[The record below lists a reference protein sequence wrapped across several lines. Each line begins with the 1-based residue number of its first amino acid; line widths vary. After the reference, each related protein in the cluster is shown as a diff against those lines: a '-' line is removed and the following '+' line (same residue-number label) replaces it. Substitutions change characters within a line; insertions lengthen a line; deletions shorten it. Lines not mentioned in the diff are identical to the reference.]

1 MRSRRALLYMPG
13 DDRRK
18 IEKATTLGVDCICM
32 DLEDGTALN
41 KKAEARG
48 VIARAMRE
56 LDFGKSERCIRINS
70 VGSGFEKDDL
80 AAALAAGPDTIVLPK
95 VESADQVKW
104 ISGEIESYELSNG
117 LPVGGIRLLAG
128 LETAKGVLNLKK
140 IARADKRL
148 EALIFGGEDFAAS
161 IGATRSIEATE
172 LLYARQAVVTVC
184 AAYEIQAIDIVYI
197 DFRDTDGLRHEA
209 QQGADWGFV
218 GKQIIHPN
226 QVGPVQEAFTP
237 ADAAIAHARRVVEL
251 FEASQKEGK
260 GAYALDGKMI
270 DMPLVKAAQNVLE
283 RARAAG
289 KIPPQETVE

>member
-18 IEKATTLGVDCICM
+18 IEKATALGVDCICM
-32 DLEDGTALN
+32 DLEDGTAVS
-41 KKAEARG
+41 KKTEARE
-48 VIARAMRE
+48 VITQAIRE
-56 LDFGKSERCIRINS
+56 LDFGNSERCIRINS
-70 VGSGFEKDDL
+70 VGSGFEKEDL

-95 VESADQVKW
+95 VESAEQVKW
-104 ISGEIESYELSNG
+104 VSSEIESYELSNG

-128 LETAKGVLNLKK
+128 LETAKGVLNLKE
-140 IARADKRL
+140 IAGADKRL

-161 IGATRSIEATE
+161 IGATRSSEATE
-172 LLYARQAVVTVC
+172 LLYARQAVVTAC

-197 DFRDTDGLRHEA
+197 DFRDTEGLRREA

-218 GKQIIHPN
+218 GKQIIHPA
-226 QVGPVQEAFTP
+226 QVEPVQSAFTP
-237 ADAAIAHARRVVEL
+237 ADEAIAYARRVVAT
-251 FEASQKEGK
+251 FEASQQEGK

-270 DMPLVKAAQNVLE
+270 DMPLVKAAQNVLA

-289 KIPPQETVE
+289 KLPPDETVE

>member
-41 KKAEARG
+41 KKAEARE
-48 VIARAMRE
+48 VIAQAMRE

-80 AAALAAGPDTIVLPK
+80 TAALAAGPDTIVLPK

-104 ISGEIESYELSNG
+104 VSGEIESYELSNG

-140 IARADKRL
+140 IARAEARL
-148 EALIFGGEDFAAS
+148 EALIFGGEDFATS
-161 IGATRSIEATE
+161 IGATRSPKATE
-172 LLYARQAVVTVC
+172 LTYARQAVVTAC
-184 AAYEIQAIDIVYI
+184 AAHEIQAIDIVYI
-197 DFRDTDGLRHEA
+197 DFRDTEGLRREA
-209 QQGADWGFV
+209 QQGADWGFA

-226 QVGPVQEAFTP
+226 QVEPVQAAFTP
-237 ADAAIAHARRVVEL
+237 SDEAIDYARRVVEM
-251 FEASQKEGK
+251 FEASQQEGK

-289 KIPPQETVE
+289 KLPPQETVE

>member
-41 KKAEARG
+41 KKAEARE
-48 VIARAMRE
+48 VIAQAMRE
-56 LDFGKSERCIRINS
+56 LDFGKSERCIRINGI
-70 VGSGFEKDDL
+70 GSGFEKDDL
-80 AAALAAGPDTIVLPK
+80 TAALAAGPDTIVLPK
-95 VESADQVKW
+95 VESAEQVKW
-104 ISGEIESYELSNG
+104 VSGEIESYELSNG
-117 LPVGGIRLLAG
+117 LPVGSIRLLAG
-128 LETAKGVLNLKK
+128 LETAKGVLNLKE
-140 IARADKRL
+140 IAGADKRL

-161 IGATRSIEATE
+161 IGATRSSEATE
-172 LLYARQAVVTVC
+172 LLYARQAVVTAC
-184 AAYEIQAIDIVYI
+184 AAHEIQAIDIVYI
-197 DFRDTDGLRHEA
+197 DFRDTEGLRREA

-226 QVGPVQEAFTP
+226 QVEPVQEAFTP
-237 ADAAIAHARRVVEL
+237 ADEAIAYARRVVAT
-251 FEASQKEGK
+251 FEASQQEGK

-270 DMPLVKAAQNVLE
+270 DMPLVKSAQNVLA

-289 KIPPQETVE
+289 KLPPDETVE